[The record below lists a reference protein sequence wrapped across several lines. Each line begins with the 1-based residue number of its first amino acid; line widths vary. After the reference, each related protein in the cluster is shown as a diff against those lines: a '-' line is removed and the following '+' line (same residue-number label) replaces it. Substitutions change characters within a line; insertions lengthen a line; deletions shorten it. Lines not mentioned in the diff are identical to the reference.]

1 MVLKKLQE
9 LKNMRNQAIFFREYY
24 LVVVI
29 QSILKEENIY
39 LYALDLYDM
48 DKYLYNWDITDGQE
62 KDKVK
67 RKGKEG
73 AMLLI

>member
-1 MVLKKLQE
+1 
-9 LKNMRNQAIFFREYY
+9 MRNQAIFFREYY